1 MAASIMG
8 DASKSMG
15 RQEEHLIFERI
26 RAERPAMAE
35 HHGLAATPVL
45 VIDLRAVF
53 GRDRTHV
60 ALSSGERG
68 EIGSTD

>member
-1 MAASIMG
+1 
-8 DASKSMG
+8 
-15 RQEEHLIFERI
+15 
-26 RAERPAMAE
+26 MAE

-60 ALSSGERG
+60 SLSSGERG
-68 EIGSTD
+68 EVGSTD